1 MVAMATD
8 TKDSNVTKGSGA
20 ATSNRTVRISDAV
33 WSAAK
38 AKAEAEGAS
47 ISDVVRRLLAT
58 YAGLDPDEA
67 IHGPAKPAWK
77 RKA

>member
-1 MVAMATD
+1 MAHRQATYV
-8 TKDSNVTKGSGA
+8 SSGVGIGSGA
-20 ATSNRTVRISDAV
+20 VTSNRIVRISDAV

-38 AKAEAEGAS
+38 ARAEVEGSS

-58 YAGLDPDEA
+58 YARLDPDEA